1 MSAVTESGETT
12 GRKQTTGIYVYGI
25 VPADVEV
32 DSEARGVGDDSTR
45 VTVVRHDDIG
55 ALVSEINLDR
65 PLGLPEDL
73 LAHEQLLDATA
84 AEVPVLPVRFGA
96 VLTDRDAVVDE
107 LLAPH
112 RDEFRAAL
120 EELEG
125 KAQYAVK
132 ARYVEEAVLS
142 EILSENPEIAR
153 LREEI
158 RDKPEDVTRNERI
171 KVGELINQAIEANRR
186 ADSRKVAD
194 ALTSHSVAVNMR
206 DPTHELDA
214 ANVAVLAET
223 ARDSEIVNA
232 LEELAREWEGRVRL
246 RLLGPLAAYDF
257 VATLK
262 PGE

>member
-1 MSAVTESGETT
+1 MSAVTESDETT
-12 GRKQTTGIYVYGI
+12 GRNQTTGIYVYGI

-32 DSEARGVGDDSTR
+32 DSEARGVGDDSAQ
-45 VTVVRHDDIG
+45 VTVARHDDIA

-65 PLGLPEDL
+65 PLGRPEDL
-73 LAHEQLLDATA
+73 LAHERLLDATA
-84 AEVPVLPVRFGA
+84 AEVPVLPARFGA
-96 VLTDRDAVVDE
+96 VLTDRDAVVNE

-112 RDEFRAAL
+112 HDEFLAAL

-125 KAQYAVK
+125 KAQYVVK
-132 ARYVEEAVLS
+132 GRYVEEAVLS
-142 EILSENPEIAR
+142 EIVSDYPEIAR

-158 RDKPEDVTRNERI
+158 RDKPEEVTRNERI
-171 KVGELINQAIEANRR
+171 KVGELINQAVEANRQL
-186 ADSRKVAD
+186 DSRKVAD
-194 ALTSHSVAVNMR
+194 ALTPHSVAVTIR

-214 ANVAVLAET
+214 ANVAILAET

-232 LEELAREWEGRVRL
+232 LEELARDWEGRVNV

-257 VATLK
+257 VATPK